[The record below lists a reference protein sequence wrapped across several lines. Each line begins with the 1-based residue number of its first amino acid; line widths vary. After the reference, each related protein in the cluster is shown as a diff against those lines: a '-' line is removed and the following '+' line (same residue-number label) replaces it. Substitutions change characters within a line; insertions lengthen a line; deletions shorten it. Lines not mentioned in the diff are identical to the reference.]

1 MPANDSLNKPGVD
14 TTEDDDDN
22 PEPRRPATG
31 QTPTTRHRR
40 RLPIIAMAAAVA
52 VIIAVVAVIA
62 SNGSKTKSPAKAKP
76 PPVNAAFT
84 TFNDK
89 AAGFSV
95 SYPPAWTAVKTT
107 DPAVPLL
114 LNIGVQG
121 LDTLLVRV
129 VALQT
134 SVDTT
139 SVASMKAFTDSI
151 ISGANVTVLQ
161 QQSITIQNV
170 PGYYYFYTLPK
181 DPTTGV
187 TLVHS
192 HFFVFPPKQMVSL
205 TFQTVDN
212 DFARLAPTF
221 DQVVASLRV
230 TTAQP

>member
-1 MPANDSLNKPGVD
+1 MSANDSLDKSGVD

-22 PEPRRPATG
+22 PQPPPSRSTQTSPRR
-31 QTPTTRHRR
+31 RRR
-40 RLPIIAMAAAVA
+40 RL
-52 VIIAVVAVIA
+52 IIAVAAATIIVIA
-62 SNGSKTKSPAKAKP
+62 VVVVVINTGNTTKTPPKAKP
-76 PPVNAAFT
+76 KPPPAGFT
-84 TFNDK
+84 TFNDT
-89 AAGFSV
+89 AAGFSL
-95 SYPPAWTAVKTT
+95 SYPPTWTVVKTT
-107 DPAVPLL
+107 DPAIPLL

-161 QQSITIQNV
+161 QQSISIQNV

-212 DFARLAPTF
+212 DFAQLAPTF

-230 TTAQP
+230 TTPQP